1 MDELGQVM
9 STAEVIYELVK
20 TLPEEQAHQVLLFVE
35 SLPRN
40 LGKQDTAPKLLAD
53 FLGILK
59 DSPTFNRD
67 PVDIQ
72 RAMRDDWE

>member
-1 MDELGQVM
+1 M

-20 TLPEEQAHQVLLFVE
+20 TLPQEQANQVLLFVE

-40 LGKQDTAPKLLAD
+40 SSKQDTAPKLLAD

-59 DSPTFNRD
+59 DSPTFNGD
-67 PVDIQ
+67 PVEIQ
-72 RAMRDDWE
+72 SAMRDNWE